1 MDKKVVKEHSIA
13 IVDRLLEGE
22 DANLSISLPLGDI
35 FLHRLVG
42 RVVVL
47 AYREGVTVPTG
58 LDHIPIHK
66 VDDLKQR
73 VYNLIAEFWSDAAS
87 PNVKVTDIESLSRSL
102 HSLMSLFVEPAIRQ
116 LYFEKVAKAG
126 LDISDED
133 TLYVHRND
141 FGGLYL
147 RKGALCVSM
156 AEDEDIV
163 QKVCD
168 LLSDSFTRIV
178 KSLNDN

>member
-1 MDKKVVKEHSIA
+1 MCSDC
-13 IVDRLLEGE
+13 R
-22 DANLSISLPLGDI
+22 SLPQFSDTHNSRACSPYGDNRI
-35 FLHRLVG
+35 NPASPADPFS
-42 RVVVL
+42 
-47 AYREGVTVPTG
+47 
-58 LDHIPIHK
+58 
-66 VDDLKQR
+66 
-73 VYNLIAEFWSDAAS
+73 EFWSDAAS

-116 LYFEKVAKAG
+116 LYLEKVAKAG

-147 RKGALCVSM
+147 RMGALCVSM

-168 LLSDSFTRIV
+168 LLSDNFTRIV